1 VAGWRGLPAGDLSI
15 SQTPL
20 DFPLGAR
27 FAGRGGSV
35 SGPQY
40 RRFIFP
46 GGGLG
51 ARLRL
56 PVLPPGEVG
65 QEKGDGT
72 RADFWIP
79 SVLASTLAGPHT
91 SGLDLNQT
99 RNPETATPAPPF
111 IYLARKFF

>member
-1 VAGWRGLPAGDLSI
+1 MGRFKHFTGYPDLS
-15 SQTPL
+15 
-20 DFPLGAR
+20 PLGGP
-27 FAGRGGSV
+27 FASRGGSV

-46 GGGLG
+46 KIGVRRLLG
-51 ARLRL
+51 CRCSRARRI
-56 PVLPPGEVG
+56 G
-65 QEKGDGT
+65 QGKGDGT

-99 RNPETATPAPPF
+99 RKPETATPAPPF